1 MLADRL
7 GRAVTIHQGRGSV
20 LAVRPLGDGRVEV
33 GGGVRL
39 DEVRD
44 HAV

>member
-1 MLADRL
+1 
-7 GRAVTIHQGRGSV
+7 VTIHQGRGSV
-20 LAVRPLGDGRVEV
+20 LVVRPLDDGRVEV

-44 HAV
+44 FPL